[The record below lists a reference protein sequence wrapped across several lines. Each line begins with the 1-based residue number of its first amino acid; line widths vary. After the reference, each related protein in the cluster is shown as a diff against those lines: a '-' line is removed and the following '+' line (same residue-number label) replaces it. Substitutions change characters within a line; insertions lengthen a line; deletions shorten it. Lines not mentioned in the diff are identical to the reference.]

1 MLTKFVDTSC
11 LTEAEISDIEQAL
24 DAVALERVGYQSPLG
39 RRDLLSDLAP
49 LPTATIPTP
58 PED

>member
-1 MLTKFVDTSC
+1 LSD
-11 LTEAEISDIEQAL
+11 AEISDIEQAL
-24 DAVALERVGYQSPLG
+24 DALALERVGYQPPLG

-49 LPTATIPTP
+49 PPTATIPTP